1 MRISIILHLEAVMFR
16 TKWLLALAILFIGLT
31 PAFAQNTSSNTAENI
46 TQFVF
51 QLALILF
58 AARLGGIAAESLSL
72 PGVLGELLA
81 GIIIGPYALG
91 ALPLPGFPHGMF
103 PIAQGNSIP
112 LALQAFASVASI
124 ILLFSSGLET
134 DLDMLM
140 RYSVAG
146 SLIGIGGVVFSFA
159 FGSLL
164 GSLFTHQALFSP
176 VNMFLGIMSTAT
188 SVGITARILSDR
200 KKMDSPEGVTILA
213 AAVFDDVLGIILLA
227 IVLGIVAVLEGSRGG
242 GLSTLAIAGIT
253 AKAFGLWLAFT
264 ALGLAFSKQISSFI
278 KKIGG
283 ESHFN
288 ILALGL
294 ALFIAGIFEMQ
305 GLSMIIGAY
314 IVGLSLSKTEL
325 SFLIQDKT
333 KVLYDLFVP
342 LFFVVMGMQVEV
354 ARILEPSVLLF
365 GLLFTVF
372 AALAKVLGCGLPSLF
387 LGFNGL
393 GAIRIGVGMV
403 PRGEVA
409 LIIAGIGLSSGVL
422 SPGFFGAS
430 ILMTI
435 LTTVLAPILL
445 NSLLERKERG
455 TRKEAKTAT
464 AESLVIEMPN
474 CELAELI
481 STTLL
486 NDLQREGFYVQLM
499 SIRDEISHIRKGDV
513 SISLKVNSKTLTL
526 ESAPED
532 MPFVRAMLHETLVKL
547 DANFDRLKESVDP
560 SAFRKNLDVEKSR
573 KDMTFLKILDPRCIM
588 VDMPART
595 KEEAITQLVD
605 LLDKVHHLK
614 DRAQVLAD
622 IIERETLM
630 STGMQHGIAIP
641 HARTAGV
648 DKPVLAIGI
657 SRQGIDFQTIDG
669 TPARIIALIA
679 SSTGDPAPHM
689 QVLTSLG
696 STLGSDIVREELLR
710 ARTPEEAAKILG
722 L

>member
-1 MRISIILHLEAVMFR
+1 
-16 TKWLLALAILFIGLT
+16 
-31 PAFAQNTSSNTAENI
+31 
-46 TQFVF
+46 
-51 QLALILF
+51 
-58 AARLGGIAAESLSL
+58 
-72 PGVLGELLA
+72 
-81 GIIIGPYALG
+81 
-91 ALPLPGFPHGMF
+91 F

-264 ALGLAFSKQISSFI
+264 ALGLTFSKQISSFI

-595 KEEAITQLVD
+595 K
-605 LLDKVHHLK
+605 
-614 DRAQVLAD
+614 
-622 IIERETLM
+622 
-630 STGMQHGIAIP
+630 
-641 HARTAGV
+641 
-648 DKPVLAIGI
+648 
-657 SRQGIDFQTIDG
+657 
-669 TPARIIALIA
+669 
-679 SSTGDPAPHM
+679 
-689 QVLTSLG
+689 
-696 STLGSDIVREELLR
+696 
-710 ARTPEEAAKILG
+710 
-722 L
+722 

>member
-1 MRISIILHLEAVMFR
+1 MIRR
-16 TKWLLALAILFIGLT
+16 KWLLAFAILFIALI
-31 PAFAQNTSSNTAENI
+31 PAFAESAPSDTAAYI
-46 TQFVF
+46 THFVF
-51 QLALILF
+51 QLSIILF
-58 AARLGGIAAESLSL
+58 AARLGGIAAGALSL
-72 PGVLGELLA
+72 PGVLGELIA

-91 ALPLPGFPHGMF
+91 ALPLPGFAQGMF
-103 PIAQGNSIP
+103 PMVEGSAIP

-134 DLDMLM
+134 DLDMLL

-146 SLIGIGGVVFSFA
+146 SLIGIGGVVFSFLFGA
-159 FGSLL
+159 FL
-164 GSLFTHQALFSP
+164 GTFFTHQPLLAP

-227 IVLGIVAVLEGSRGG
+227 IVLGIVAVLEGSKAG
-242 GLSTLAIAGIT
+242 GLSTLAIAGIA

-264 ALGLAFSKQISSFI
+264 ALGLAFSKQISSLI

-333 KVLYDLFVP
+333 KVIYELFVP

-365 GLLFTVF
+365 GLLFTLS
-372 AALAKVLGCGLPSLF
+372 AMLAKILGCGLPSLF
-387 LGFNGL
+387 LGFNEL
-393 GAIRIGVGMV
+393 GALRIGVGMV

-409 LIIAGIGLSSGVL
+409 LIIAGIGLSSGIL

-445 NSLLERKERG
+445 TALLERKERG

-513 SISLKVNSKTLTL
+513 SISLKVNRRTLVL

-547 DANFDRLKESVDP
+547 DANFDKLKESVDP
-560 SAFRKNLDVEKSR
+560 DALRRDLDVEKSR
-573 KDMTFLKILDPRCIM
+573 KDKTFLKILDPRCIM
-588 VDMPART
+588 IDMKADT

-605 LLDKVHHLK
+605 LLDTVHHLR
-614 DRAQVLAD
+614 DRNQVLSD
-622 IIERETLM
+622 VLEREKLM

-657 SRQGIDFQTIDG
+657 SREGIDFQTIDG
-669 TPARIIALIA
+669 TPAHIIALIA
-679 SSTGDPAPHM
+679 SSAGDPAPHM

-696 STLGSDIVREELLR
+696 STLGSDIVREKLLR
-710 ARTPEEAAKILG
+710 ARTREEAAEILG